1 MWVLQVLSKTPV
13 VIHRAIL
20 GSLDRFM
27 AYLIEETKGRFPV
40 WLAPVQAKILLVS
53 EKSAEYADQVY
64 DKLYDAGV
72 RVQLDD
78 RNEKIGYMIRQAQ
91 YTERVP
97 YMVIIGEKETQEGTV
112 SVRTQ
117 DSKTVSMTADEFVA
131 KITEE
136 IRTRAVNK

>member
-1 MWVLQVLSKTPV
+1 
-13 VIHRAIL
+13 
-20 GSLDRFM
+20 M

-53 EKSAEYADQVY
+53 EKSAEFANEVY
-64 DKLYDAGV
+64 DKLDAAGV

-97 YMVIIGEKETQEGTV
+97 YMVIIGEKECQEKIV

-117 DSKTVSMTADEFVA
+117 DSKTTEMSVDEFVA

-136 IRTRAVNK
+136 IKTKA